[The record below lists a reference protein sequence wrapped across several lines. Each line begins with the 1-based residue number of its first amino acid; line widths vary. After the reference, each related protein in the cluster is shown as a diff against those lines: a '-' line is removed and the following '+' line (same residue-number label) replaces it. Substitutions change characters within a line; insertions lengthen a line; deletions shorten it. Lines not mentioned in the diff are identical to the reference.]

1 MNKRMMYT
9 MDATIVIML
18 DPIVP
23 LRLSQRHPKII
34 CERWGVSDA
43 CFFRRG
49 CSNHEKDDDG
59 GCCCCCSV
67 SCCSNIV
74 GDVHR
79 YDVAPEPA
87 LCRL

>member
-34 CERWGVSDA
+34 CERRGVSDA

-49 CSNHEKDDDG
+49 CSNHEKDDGGG
-59 GCCCCCSV
+59 GC
-67 SCCSNIV
+67 IV
-74 GDVHR
+74 V
-79 YDVAPEPA
+79 VVVVVVQSLAA
-87 LCRL
+87 LTL